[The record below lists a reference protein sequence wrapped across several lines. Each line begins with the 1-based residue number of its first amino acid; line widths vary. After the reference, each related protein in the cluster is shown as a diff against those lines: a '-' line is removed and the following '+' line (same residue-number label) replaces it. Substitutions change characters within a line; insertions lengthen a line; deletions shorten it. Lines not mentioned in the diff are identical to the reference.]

1 MKNIQKLSKWGKYS
15 LCVTIPK
22 EIIDDMRFDDN
33 TIVKITK
40 KDGGIFIKEVKIN
53 E

>member
-1 MKNIQKLSKWGKYS
+1 MKTIQKLSKWGKYS
-15 LCVTIPK
+15 LSVTIPK
-22 EIIDDMRFDDN
+22 KIITDMGLDSN
-33 TIVKITK
+33 SVVEITK